1 MIPRKW
7 GRGQLFVFS
16 ALDGDS
22 FFADDLAGT
31 LSGDKIGVIFE
42 TACRRTLYF
51 GDMNKYIAPELKC
64 VTSDMIILETLLGTC
79 SMLFAERHLV
89 VGEYTDMTGVFVSL
103 GGGCEL
109 IQRGDIEIHST
120 SDGDYTALLKRAGRF
135 AFAYGKSENEVTA
148 LCEKGMTLDLEGLK
162 EEKKKPF
169 EKTLTEDNK
178 YAALYAKCIS
188 VMKSQLYSPEGNI
201 KRIWSTPDRLP
212 HRNMWLWDSVF
223 HAIGHRHLDTAL
235 AQNLILALF
244 DVQRE
249 DGFIPHMIRPDYSSD
264 ITQPPVIAW
273 GAWLV
278 YEKSTDKE
286 FLKAVLKNNKSF
298 LFWCQKNR
306 RKTEKEL
313 YSWHTNPEL
322 NNRCDESGMDNSPR
336 FDTDSDLY
344 AIDFCCYM
352 ANEIRFMQKIAKELG
367 DEENAEF
374 FESWYEKIKS
384 DINSTLWCE
393 KDGFY
398 YDFDIPNNCFSAVQS
413 VSSFLPVFAGIC
425 NEKQCARLI
434 SHLENPDEF
443 GTELPIPTI
452 SQKDKTFGEDM
463 WRGPVWIN
471 YNYMLAKGFSE
482 YGYDA
487 LAEKINGK
495 TLDVIN
501 EWYNRTGT
509 VYEFYDSENK
519 IPPYCFNR
527 KGEVFDP
534 YDFRIKY
541 QTIRDYGW
549 SVTLAFDMLNEG

>member
-120 SDGDYTALLKRAGRF
+120 SDGDYTALLKREGRF

-148 LCEKGMTLDLEGLK
+148 LCEKGMNLDLEGLK

-169 EKTLTEDNK
+169 EKSLTEDNK

-278 YEKSTDKE
+278 YEKSGDKE
-286 FLKAVLKNNKSF
+286 FLKAVLENNKSF

-352 ANEIRFMQKIAKELG
+352 ANEVRFMQKIAKELG

-374 FESWYEKIKS
+374 FASWYEKIKS

-471 YNYMLAKGFSE
+471 YNYMLAKGFSQ

-487 LAEKINGK
+487 LAEKINVK